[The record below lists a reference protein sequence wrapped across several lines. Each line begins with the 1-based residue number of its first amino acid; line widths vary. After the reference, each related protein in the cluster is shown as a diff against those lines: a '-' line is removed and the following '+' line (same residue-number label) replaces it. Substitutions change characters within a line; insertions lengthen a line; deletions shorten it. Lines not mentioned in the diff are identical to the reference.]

1 MPDLATA
8 DVLTITAHDSSYLIR
23 DPGGRVG
30 SKLVNG
36 EPYERKLLDD
46 VYRRQLSGV
55 AFDIGAHVGNHT
67 LYMAA
72 VCGLTVLAFEPHPV
86 SYRML
91 AGNMAL
97 NPGLEI
103 HAYNYAA
110 GSKPGRARFAGQMQ
124 LKTQR
129 GHIPVRRLDDEIPP
143 LPLVVVKVDV
153 EGMEPEAL
161 AGMSG
166 HLSRC
171 KPIVYVE
178 THTKTAHRRTAAV
191 LEPLDYRA
199 TSSIAMGSV
208 MNVWEYR

>member
-8 DVLTITAHDSSYLIR
+8 EVLTISAHDRSYRII

-46 VYRRQLSGV
+46 VYRRDLAGV
-55 AFDIGAHVGNHT
+55 AFDIGAHVGNHS

-72 VCGLTVLAFEPHPV
+72 VCGLTVMAFEPHPV

-91 AGNMAL
+91 RENIAL
-97 NPGLEI
+97 NPDVEI
-103 HAYNYAA
+103 HAHNYAA
-110 GSKPGRARFAGQMQ
+110 GSKAGRARFAGQMQ

-143 LPLVVVKVDV
+143 LPLSVVKVDV

-166 HLSRC
+166 HLVRC
-171 KPIVYVE
+171 KPVVYAE
-178 THTKTAHRRTAAV
+178 THTRTAHRRIAGV
-191 LEPLDYRA
+191 LEPLGYRA

-208 MNVWEYR
+208 MNVWEAR